1 MQQHGG
7 DARVLAGGQ
16 SLIPAMRFRLAR
28 PAVLVDI
35 NEISELN
42 YVRMSDGVLAVGA
55 IAQTPTSSARHG
67 SAIVDGASCTM
78 YRVWSPIRSCGR
90 WARWLAACATTI

>member
-1 MQQHGG
+1 MIPAAFDYVRAHTADEAFAHLQQHGS

-35 NEISELN
+35 NP
-42 YVRMSDGVLAVGA
+42 VRDLGAVA
-55 IAQTPTSSARHG
+55 LD
-67 SAIVDGASCTM
+67 V
-78 YRVWSPIRSCGR
+78 
-90 WARWLAACATTI
+90 AC

>member
-1 MQQHGG
+1 MFPAPFEYHRATSIDEALTLLAQHGG

-35 NEISELN
+35 NELHELS
-42 YVRMSDGVLAVGA
+42 YMREEGGMLAIGA
-55 IAQTPTSSARHG
+55 MTRDAALETSALITS
-67 SAIVDGASCTM
+67 
-78 YRVWSPIRSCGR
+78 
-90 WARWLAACATTI
+90 